1 MSPRDVVVALGILLG
16 VGTLAAGCGGSTTA
30 TTTSATP
37 PKSPPSATASAVTKS
52 APTTVAPTTTPSS
65 GALTPEAQATAT
77 GDVPD
82 NQVFLTFSNRGA
94 GYSIK
99 YPEGWAQRGSGR
111 IVTFQD
117 KNNLVRITVSHVAP
131 PSLASVTTAMT
142 RLGKLS
148 PSLRFG
154 TPTSVALRGSSAVK
168 VVYSTRSAPN
178 PVTGKR
184 VELVVDRYY
193 VPGAGRVAVVDLGT
207 PQGVDNVD
215 AYRLMI
221 ESFRWR

>member
-1 MSPRDVVVALGILLG
+1 MKLRDVVVGFG
-16 VGTLAAGCGGSTTA
+16 VVLTAGAVAVGCGSASSVSTTTA
-30 TTTSATP
+30 ATP
-37 PKSPPSATASAVTKS
+37 PPPPL
-52 APTTVAPTTTPSS
+52 PTVTTTPSPAP

-82 NQVFLTFSNRGA
+82 NQVFLTFSNTAA

-111 IVTFQD
+111 VVVFQD
-117 KNNLVRITVSHVAP
+117 KNNLVRITVSRATT
-131 PSLASVTTAMT
+131 PSIGSVTAAMK
-142 RLGKLS
+142 RLAKVS
-148 PSLRFG
+148 PSLRFAAA
-154 TPTSVALRGSSAVK
+154 TSVALRGSSAVK

-193 VPGAGRVAVVDLGT
+193 VSHAGRVAVVDLGT
-207 PQGVDNVD
+207 PRGVDNVD

>member
-1 MSPRDVVVALGILLG
+1 MKLREVIVGFAVLLTASALVV
-16 VGTLAAGCGGSTTA
+16 GCGASSSPP

-37 PKSPPSATASAVTKS
+37 AAPQPTPATRPA
-52 APTTVAPTTTPSS
+52 TTTTAPAPAS

-82 NQVFLTFSNRGA
+82 NQVFLTFSNRAA

-111 IVTFQD
+111 VVVFQD
-117 KNNLVRITVSHVAP
+117 KNNLVRITVSPATT
-131 PSLASVTTAMT
+131 PSIGSVKAAMKRLAKV
-142 RLGKLS
+142 S
-148 PSLRFG
+148 PSLRFASA
-154 TPTSVALRGSSAVK
+154 TAVVLRGSSAVK

-193 VPGAGRVAVVDLGT
+193 VSHAGRVAVVDLGT
-207 PQGVDNVD
+207 PRGVDNVD